1 MYRSAYNSLH
11 TEEYCGRYEVL
22 IALTMKTVSWDVAL
36 CCLVEN
42 YHLQEMYC
50 LFLYDALPSTS
61 YHKTVVFIVT
71 AMGSH
76 LTQQF
81 LSFTYQNAWSWSFC
95 LAYDNNNG

>member
-1 MYRSAYNSLH
+1 M
-11 TEEYCGRYEVL
+11 L

-50 LFLYDALPSTS
+50 LFLYDTLHGTS
-61 YHKTVVFIVT
+61 YHKTVVFIIT
-71 AMGSH
+71 AMGPH

-81 LSFTYQNAWSWSFC
+81 LSFTYQNA
-95 LAYDNNNG
+95 